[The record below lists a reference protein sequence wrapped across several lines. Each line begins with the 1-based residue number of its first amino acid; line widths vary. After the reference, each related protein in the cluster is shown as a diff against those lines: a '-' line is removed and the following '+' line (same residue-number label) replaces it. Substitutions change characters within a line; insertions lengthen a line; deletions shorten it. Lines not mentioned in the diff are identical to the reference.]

1 MKIDELDIKIMKELK
16 KNARLSIR
24 QLSQKVNLSPPSVA
38 ERVRRLEDE
47 EVIERYTID
56 VNRTKLGYS
65 IDCIIEVTVKNGKHE
80 AFKTFIEQHPNAL
93 FCYRITGKSCFMVM
107 LTVEKLEQIEDFI
120 NDVTSYTTTFT
131 NIIFSSVKLQNESLF
146 T

>member
-80 AFKTFIEQHPNAL
+80 AFKHLLSSILMLYSAIVLQESPVL
-93 FCYRITGKSCFMVM
+93 WSC
-107 LTVEKLEQIEDFI
+107 
-120 NDVTSYTTTFT
+120 
-131 NIIFSSVKLQNESLF
+131 
-146 T
+146 